1 MPGSNW
7 WPFVTGQWGHLGHRW
22 MIWRAAPIS
31 VENST
36 GKSWDS
42 RWTMVLEQC
51 ASRGTSFMLRF
62 TWMRLWKFSLCH
74 VNEPV
79 NCDAWVQMIDIFW
92 AQIICLLFENGVLV
106 SFGPCKAIGCKGDS
120 TMKLA
125 SWWQWTLHLAC
136 HAIQVNEL
144 SGCKNALQPLPI
156 KFQEELHQHSPHPT
170 NLLLQLLQLEKQS
183 LFGLFLRCQE
193 LKSKNANDCNIRADE
208 RKGFRVRGCNSPY

>member
-1 MPGSNW
+1 
-7 WPFVTGQWGHLGHRW
+7 

-42 RWTMVLEQC
+42 RWTMFLEQC

-92 AQIICLLFENGVLV
+92 AQIICLLYENGVLV
-106 SFGPCKAIGCKGDS
+106 RFGPCKAIGCKGAS

-125 SWWQWTLHLAC
+125 SMMTMNFLFGMPCNSGERALWLKKCPSTAANQISGGTSPTFTTPDQLAPATAATGEAKPLWTFPSVPR
-136 HAIQVNEL
+136 I
-144 SGCKNALQPLPI
+144 
-156 KFQEELHQHSPHPT
+156 
-170 NLLLQLLQLEKQS
+170 EKQKRQWVQYT
-183 LFGLFLRCQE
+183 GWWM
-193 LKSKNANDCNIRADE
+193 
-208 RKGFRVRGCNSPY
+208 

>member
-1 MPGSNW
+1 M
-7 WPFVTGQWGHLGHRW
+7 F
-22 MIWRAAPIS
+22 
-31 VENST
+31 
-36 GKSWDS
+36 
-42 RWTMVLEQC
+42 LEQC

-92 AQIICLLFENGVLV
+92 AQIICLLYENGVLV
-106 SFGPCKAIGCKGDS
+106 RFGPCKAIGCKGAS

-125 SWWQWTLHLAC
+125 SMMTMNFLFGMPC
-136 HAIQVNEL
+136 N
-144 SGCKNALQPLPI
+144 SGERALWLKNALQPLPI
-156 KFQEELHQHSPHPT
+156 KFQEELPQHSPHPT

-193 LKSKNANDCNIRADE
+193 LKSKNANECNIRADGC
-208 RKGFRVRGCNSPY
+208 KGFPVRAPNNPY